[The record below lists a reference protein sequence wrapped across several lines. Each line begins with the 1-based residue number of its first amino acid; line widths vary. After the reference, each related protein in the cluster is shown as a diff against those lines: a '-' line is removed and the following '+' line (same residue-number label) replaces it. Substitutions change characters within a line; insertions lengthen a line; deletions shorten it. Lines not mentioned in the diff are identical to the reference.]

1 MNFLQEK
8 ENLELNQVF
17 NMYTREITGALIGTF
32 ILAII
37 LFAPSFIFKLV
48 LFGIFIFAFIELCF
62 LIRRPY
68 WPSLLVIFF
77 IITSLFLL
85 ETYEANRLLFLYSIL
100 ISALNDSG
108 AYYLGKKF
116 GSRKVFPETSPNKT
130 LEGLISGILISSSF
144 LYLINFQEVFKLNIN
159 YLDNQNSFLFL
170 ILLISSTAA
179 VFGDY
184 LESRIKRLADVKDS
198 GSLLPGHGG
207 ILDRVDSHLFVI
219 PIFFILVGAIL

>member
-8 ENLELNQVF
+8 ENLELKQVF

-32 ILAII
+32 ILTII
-37 LFAPSFIFKLV
+37 LFAPSFVFKLV
-48 LFGIFIFAFIELCF
+48 LFGIFIIALIELCL

-77 IITSLFLL
+77 IIISLFLL

-100 ISALNDSG
+100 ISVLNDSG

-116 GSRKVFPETSPNKT
+116 GSRKIFPETSPNKT
-130 LEGLISGILISSSF
+130 LEGLISGILISSCI

-159 YLDNQNSFLFL
+159 YLDNQNTFLFL
-170 ILLISSTAA
+170 ILLISSMAA
-179 VFGDY
+179 VLGDY
-184 LESRIKRLADVKDS
+184 LESRIKRLAVVKDS

-207 ILDRVDSHLFVI
+207 ILDRIDSHIFVI
-219 PIFFILVGAIL
+219 PIFFILVGAVL